1 MEGYS
6 SVPDPALSLVRG
18 IPLAEEP
25 GLGPLTLSSFLQEVI
40 ARHGA
45 REAIAQP
52 RSDGTVERW
61 SYDELG
67 RRAMTVARALVAC
80 GVGKGTRVG
89 VLMTNRAEFVASVF
103 GIALAGGVVTA
114 FSTFA
119 TAHELDQMLSASGC
133 SLVLVEPQV
142 IKTDFVS
149 IIREL
154 EPRVAT
160 AEPGLL
166 LSVRYPFLR
175 RVVALDGVSTNGAI
189 EAWDDFLARS
199 AAVEEDTV
207 RVRAAANSPAD
218 PGVLLFSSGSTG
230 KPKGILNAH
239 RGVCVQMWRM
249 RRIFGISPGDRVLTL
264 NGLFWSGQF
273 AMAIGGALGSGAT
286 LVMQSLFKPEAT
298 LALYQSERV
307 TVPMG
312 WPHQWEQLAGAANW
326 DEVDLSSLTHV
337 DASSPLSGH
346 PTVRTDWQEPRR
358 IYGNTETFTLSSA
371 YATGTPEE
379 ILAGSHGFPLPGMAF
394 KVIDPM
400 SGAIVPMGERGELAV
415 KGATLMMGYLG
426 IPLDET
432 LDEEGFFRT
441 GDGGYVDAEGRV
453 FWEGRLN
460 DIIKT
465 GGANVSPVEVDA
477 RIMQHPAV
485 KLSQTVG
492 VPHETLGEIVVTCV
506 VLHQGAALGEDG
518 IKAFAREHLASYK
531 TPRRVLFLREDE
543 LDHTG
548 SAKVKTA
555 ELRKLATE
563 RLAQDSSG
571 VP

>member
-1 MEGYS
+1 MKGFS
-6 SVPDPALSLVRG
+6 VVPDPRLSLAHG

-25 GLGPLTLSSFLQEVI
+25 GIGALTLCGFIREV
-40 ARHGA
+40 ADRYGP

-52 RSDGTVERW
+52 RPDGTVERW
-61 SYDELG
+61 SYDELYG
-67 RRAMTVARALVAC
+67 RAMDVARALAAS
-80 GVGKGTRVG
+80 GIGKGTRVG
-89 VLMTNRAEFVASVF
+89 LLATNRAEFVSAAF

-119 TAHELDQMLSASGC
+119 TATELDAMLSASAC
-133 SLVLVEPQV
+133 SVLIV
-142 IKTDFVS
+142 
-149 IIREL
+149 
-154 EPRVAT
+154 EPRVLRKNFAGIICDLCPEI
-160 AEPGLL
+160 AQGAPGQVR
-166 LSVRYPFLR
+166 SPRYPFLR
-175 RVVALDGVSTNGAI
+175 HAIALDDGAPGGAF
-189 EAWDDFLARS
+189 EPWPDFLARGK
-199 AAVEEDTV
+199 AVEPAIIEA
-207 RVRAAANSPAD
+207 RARSVTPAD
-218 PGVLLFSSGSTG
+218 PGILLFSSGSTG
-230 KPKGILNAH
+230 KPKGILSAH
-239 RGVCVQMWRM
+239 RAVAIQLWRW
-249 RRIFGISPGDRVLTL
+249 RRIFGIREHDRVLTA

-273 AMAIGGALGSGAT
+273 GMAIGGALGAGGT
-286 LVMQSLFKPEAT
+286 LVMQSFFHPEAT
-298 LALYQSERV
+298 LALYQSERI

-337 DASSPLSGH
+337 DASSPLSTH

-415 KGATLMMGYLG
+415 KGATLMMGYLD

-432 LDEEGFFRT
+432 LDDEGFFRT

-518 IKAFAREHLASYK
+518 VKAFAREHLASYK

-555 ELRKLATE
+555 ELRKLASE
-563 RLAQDSSG
+563 RLAQDCNG
-571 VP
+571 AP